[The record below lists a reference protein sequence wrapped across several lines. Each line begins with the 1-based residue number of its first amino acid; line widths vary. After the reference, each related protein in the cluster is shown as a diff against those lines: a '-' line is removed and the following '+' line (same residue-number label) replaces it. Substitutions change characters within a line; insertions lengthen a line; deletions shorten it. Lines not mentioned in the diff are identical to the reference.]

1 MVLMSKPRLKGADRV
16 NQMRA
21 DNPAGCHVS
30 GGIVNTYHFKAL
42 EAHARVLGKWRDFVG
57 YQTKYPDL
65 SSEIEVGIQEIPQ
78 EAMKMFMLY
87 PMASVLDD
95 NSTGGTLLSLPNYL
109 NVFIAYLVRH
119 VNNSVPTSVTK
130 ELRAFVYF
138 KDIAAVA
145 PWSTKQRAKA
155 VPGDPPQPMAS
166 SSAKRARS
174 HSDGSDEEEGA
185 AGSSSGAVKKRARL
199 EGGGLSVPLLDFL
212 NHWYPLILVRYKD
225 GAGDDNLKRPL
236 RPDPVPLPGYL

>member
-1 MVLMSKPRLKGADRV
+1 MS
-16 NQMRA
+16 
-21 DNPAGCHVS
+21 
-30 GGIVNTYHFKAL
+30 
-42 EAHARVLGKWRDFVG
+42 
-57 YQTKYPDL
+57 
-65 SSEIEVGIQEIPQ
+65 

-174 HSDGSDEEEGA
+174 HSVHDTTHLGA
-185 AGSSSGAVKKRARL
+185 LYALTYAPQRMAPTKKK
-199 EGGGLSVPLLDFL
+199 
-212 NHWYPLILVRYKD
+212 VRQD
-225 GAGDDNLKRPL
+225 HPAAQ
-236 RPDPVPLPGYL
+236 